1 VLERFDLP
9 FSFARCLLDQLGFGP
24 VLLSDAKLPIL
35 LLCRV
40 VPNRREQPEAYRLYL
55 ELLGRYAVA
64 PVYPE
69 RMENKDM

>member
-1 VLERFDLP
+1 MLSCRLLCAGLYNTVL
-9 FSFARCLLDQLGFGP
+9 
-24 VLLSDAKLPIL
+24 L

-69 RMENKDM
+69 RMEKKDM

>member
-1 VLERFDLP
+1 VLV
-9 FSFARCLLDQLGFGP
+9 CG
-24 VLLSDAKLPIL
+24 VL

-40 VPNRREQPEAYRLYL
+40 VPNRRQQPEAYRLYL

-69 RMENKDM
+69 RMERKSM